1 MPPVSQS
8 THGFSGS
15 STLLAASAA
24 PGTSLRRSTST
35 AEASISCPL
44 PTEFPEA
51 PHLLRPSTVHQRLPS
66 LSQLDWPH
74 LIHVDHELHYSVQI
88 VDVPLPLMHCSGILI
103 Y

>member
-51 PHLLRPSTVHQRLPS
+51 PEMLYETRRTVECEAKWRGDAQLITQSWWYHGDDKS
-66 LSQLDWPH
+66 LVH
-74 LIHVDHELHYSVQI
+74 LIQYQTQANGL
-88 VDVPLPLMHCSGILI
+88 
-103 Y
+103 